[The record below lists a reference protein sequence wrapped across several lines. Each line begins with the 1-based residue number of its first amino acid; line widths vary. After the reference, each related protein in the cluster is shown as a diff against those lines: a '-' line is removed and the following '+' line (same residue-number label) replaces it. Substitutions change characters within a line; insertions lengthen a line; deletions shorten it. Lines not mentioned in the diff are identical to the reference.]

1 MTALV
6 LLEGGSAAER
16 CHSPDCVLPAFTAAA
31 PGPPGLWPPPHS
43 DRGAKA
49 TSGAAG
55 WAGGSPGKGCLGM
68 APLPSQPPPH
78 RGSGGHHEPA
88 QDARQGVGCHEGR
101 PLNPHVLQAG
111 QQSPHRPAPRHPR
124 VPPATP
130 RGGGL
135 PHGAA
140 AFPIPGPEPPVP
152 LHPLETWLLS
162 GPLQLCLS
170 PRPGVPAAPGSTH
183 CKFVVWILWAFLE
196 GPRVAELLDVVG
208 LVEAAEE
215 GRDRAQR
222 RVQGKTSPWCPT
234 PGGEPV
240 PARGLTW

>member
-1 MTALV
+1 MCCWRGALQQSGATAQV
-6 LLEGGSAAER
+6 A
-16 CHSPDCVLPAFTAAA
+16 CCLPAFTATA
-31 PGPPGLWPPPHS
+31 PDPPGLWAPPPHS
-43 DRGAKA
+43 DRGVKA

-101 PLNPHVLQAG
+101 PLNPHVLRAG
-111 QQSPHRPAPRHPR
+111 QQSPHRPPPRHLR

-240 PARGLTW
+240 PAGGLTW